1 MQFRGCFNSL
11 IRDHT
16 HTRTTTVGRLSS
28 AQTPDAEQHPLLSGY
43 DLAHAWNNLVGLG
56 IAQCRLMKL
65 MLLPSEYSISAP
77 SRTLIRHPRGPNQLG
92 VPGASAQY
100 LPSTS
105 STLSLLTDKTRRQ
118 HLGIRL
124 FFHQNTCSPPVAAI
138 LDLLHLAAR

>member
-1 MQFRGCFNSL
+1 MQFSGCFNSL

-28 AQTPDAEQHPLLSGY
+28 AQTPDAEQHPLLSRY
-43 DLAHAWNNLVGLG
+43 DLAHAWNTLIVLCN
-56 IAQCRLMKL
+56 AQCRLMKL
-65 MLLPSEYSISAP
+65 MLLPSEYPISAP
-77 SRTLIRHPRGPNQLG
+77 SRTLRHPRGPNQLG
-92 VPGASAQY
+92 VPGASAQC
-100 LPSTS
+100 LPSAS

-118 HLGIRL
+118 HIGIRL